1 MAFIPSKAKKNPP
14 KAAEMPNLGSM
25 MDMMTIILLFLI
37 KSMSTSGALMPPAPG
52 IELPE
57 SKVQTDPQQHIAF
70 IINPQGVFQQD
81 QDGNPV
87 RLLAGINDLN
97 DPEVVLFDNIIAF
110 LDSAKAMDRTL
121 GRSEREIVTLQGDK
135 QTPYN
140 HLYKFITS
148 CGEAGYATIQ
158 FIVEKEG

>member
-14 KAAEMPNLGSM
+14 KAAAMPNLGSM

-37 KSMSTSGALMPPAPG
+37 KSMSTSGALMPPAPD
-52 IELPE
+52 IELPD
-57 SKVQTDPQQHIAF
+57 SKVQTDPQQHLAF
-70 IINPQGVFQQD
+70 IIDPQGIHQQD
-81 QDGNPV
+81 QDGKRA
-87 RLLAGINDLN
+87 RLLVDNADLS
-97 DPEVVLFDNIIAF
+97 DPEVVLFNNIIAF

-121 GRSEREIVTLQGDK
+121 GRPEREIVTLQGDK
-135 QTPYN
+135 NTPYN

-148 CGEAGYATIQ
+148 CGEAGFATIQ

>member
-1 MAFIPSKAKKNPP
+1 MAFIPSKAKKNPT
-14 KAAEMPNLGSM
+14 KAADMPNLGSM

-57 SKVQTDPQQHIAF
+57 SKVHNDPQQHLAF
-70 IINPQGVFQQD
+70 IINPQGIFQQD
-81 QDGNPV
+81 EDGNPV
-87 RLLAGINDLN
+87 RTLAGIEELSS
-97 DPEVVLFDNIIAF
+97 PEIVLFYNVISY

-121 GRSEREIVTLQGDK
+121 GRPEREIITLQGDK
-135 QTPYN
+135 NTPYN

-148 CGEAGYATIQ
+148 CGEAGFSTIQ

>member
-14 KAAEMPNLGSM
+14 KAAAMPNLGSM

-37 KSMSTSGALMPPAPG
+37 KSMSASGALMPPAPG

-57 SKVQTDPQQHIAF
+57 SKIQSDPQQHLAF
-70 IINPQGVFQQD
+70 IIDPQGIHQQD
-81 QDGNPV
+81 QDGNRARILV
-87 RLLAGINDLN
+87 GTSDLS

-110 LDSAKAMDRTL
+110 LDSAKSMDRIL
-121 GRSEREIVTLQGDK
+121 GRPEREIVTLQGDK
-135 QTPYN
+135 NTPYS

-148 CGEAGYATIQ
+148 CGEAGFATIQ